1 MIPDSIFMRDS
12 LYWHC
17 FRKIQGIGQTRL
29 RSLMSAFETGESAW
43 HADAEALAATGMS
56 ADTREAILAGRASID
71 PEREKEALERD
82 GIRLL
87 LSTDETF
94 STLLREAPFP
104 VSLLYVRG
112 NFDEW
117 NKPMVAIVGSRKHT
131 AYGRQAAERIAEDLV
146 RAGVVVVSGLAYGI
160 DSVAHGAALRTD
172 GSTIAV
178 LGDGLDDA
186 SIHPREHLPL
196 AKRIMESGCLLS
208 EYPPGTAA
216 GKGTFPARNRII
228 AALSLGVVVA
238 EAAEKSGSLI
248 TADHALECGRDVFAV
263 PGSIFS
269 PASTGT
275 HKLIRDGAK
284 LVRGTGDILEELPL
298 RTATSSSDSKQG
310 NGPKPIPEN
319 LSEAERKIL
328 SILTHEATHV
338 DEIIKSSHLGTSDAG
353 SALTM
358 LEIKGL
364 AKNIGGMNY
373 IRV

>member
-1 MIPDSIFMRDS
+1 MDDSI
-12 LYWHC
+12 YWHC

-29 RSLMSAFETGESAW
+29 RSLMASFESGEMAW
-43 HADAEALAATGMS
+43 LADADALAATGMS
-56 ADTREAILAGRASID
+56 ADTREAILAGRAAID
-71 PEREKEALERD
+71 PVREGEALSRD
-82 GIRLL
+82 GIRVL
-87 LSTDETF
+87 LSTDGMF
-94 STLLREAPFP
+94 PTLLREAPFP

-117 NKPMVAIVGSRKHT
+117 DQPMIAIVGSRKHT
-131 AYGRQAAERIAEDLV
+131 AYGRQAAERIAEDLS
-146 RAGVVVVSGLAYGI
+146 RAGIVVVSGLAYGI
-160 DSVAHGAALRTD
+160 DSVAHGATLRAD
-172 GSTIAV
+172 GTTIAV

-208 EYPPGTAA
+208 EYPPGTPA

-228 AALSLGVVVA
+228 AALSLGVVVT

-275 HKLIRDGAK
+275 HRLIRDGAK
-284 LVRGTGDILEELPL
+284 LVRGVGDILEELPL
-298 RTATSSSDSKQG
+298 PGRTAASSQNGTKESKPA
-310 NGPKPIPEN
+310 PKN
-319 LSEAERKIL
+319 LSATEEKIL
-328 SILTHEATHV
+328 SILSHEATHV
-338 DEIIKSSHLGTSDAG
+338 DEIIKASHLGTSEAG

-364 AKNIGGMNY
+364 AKNVGGSHF
-373 IRV
+373 IRQ

>member
-1 MIPDSIFMRDS
+1 MQDS

-17 FRKIQGIGQTRL
+17 VRKIPGIGQTRL
-29 RSLMSAFETGESAW
+29 QSLMRGFSSGEQAW
-43 HADAEALAATGMS
+43 NADAQTLAATGMS
-56 ADTREAILAGRASID
+56 RDTLDAIVAGRSNID
-71 PEREKEALERD
+71 PKREQEVLERD
-82 GIRLL
+82 GIGILL
-87 LSTDETF
+87 QNDDSF
-94 STLLREAPFP
+94 PVLLREAPFP
-104 VSLLYVRG
+104 ISLLYVRG
-112 NFDEW
+112 SFEDW
-117 NKPMVAIVGSRKHT
+117 DTPMVSIVGSRRHT
-131 AYGRQAAERIAEDLV
+131 AYGRQAAERIAEDLS
-146 RAGVVVVSGLAYGI
+146 RAGIVVVSGLAYGI
-160 DSVAHGAALRTD
+160 DSVAHGATLRAN

-178 LGDGLDDA
+178 LGNGLDDA
-186 SIHPREHLPL
+186 SIHPKDHLPL

-228 AALSLGVVVA
+228 AALSLGVVVV

-248 TADHALECGRDVFAV
+248 TATHALECGREVFAV

-275 HKLIRDGAK
+275 HRLIRDGAK
-284 LVRGTGDILEELPL
+284 LVRGIGDILEELPL
-298 RTATSSSDSKQG
+298 RERRQPSASTDTSTT
-310 NGPKPIPEN
+310 NPAPKN
-319 LSEAERKIL
+319 LSKPEEKIL
-328 SILTHEATHV
+328 SLLTHEATHV

-353 SALTM
+353 AALTM